1 MTTRPPAFDA
11 PARSYQQACGLV
23 IRQRLVWTP
32 RCAVQMI
39 ADPEPTLKRG
49 RSMLKVAIGGLA
61 AQPAGASART
71 MLGERFVAA
80 ADTGKHSSLKEI
92 LPSRHLRS
100 IQIGS
105 TMTSRMKPRA
115 STQAG

>member
-49 RSMLKVAIGGLA
+49 RSMLKVAIGGEDV
-61 AQPAGASART
+61 PSAV
-71 MLGERFVAA
+71 E
-80 ADTGKHSSLKEI
+80 
-92 LPSRHLRS
+92 LRW
-100 IQIGS
+100 
-105 TMTSRMKPRA
+105 RA
-115 STQAG
+115 RE